1 MSVPPPPSVNPG
13 PSRTRLQ
20 SGPSSFATSLFDH
33 QVNGFAGVDFQTAE
47 ITLPD
52 LRRAVDALRAC
63 QTHRILVTFIT
74 DEIEALSAKFKRI
87 QELRAQDAIVA
98 ETICGYHLEGPFL

>member
-33 QVNGFAGVDFQTAE
+33 QVNGFAGVDFQTAGL
-47 ITLPD
+47 TLAD
-52 LRRAVDALRAC
+52 LRKGGGALRAC
-63 QTHRILVTFIT
+63 QTHRILLTFIT
-74 DEIEALSAKFKRI
+74 DGVDELEAKFKRV
-87 QELRAQDAIVA
+87 QELRAQDPMIA
-98 ETICGYHLEGPFL
+98 ETVCGYHLEG